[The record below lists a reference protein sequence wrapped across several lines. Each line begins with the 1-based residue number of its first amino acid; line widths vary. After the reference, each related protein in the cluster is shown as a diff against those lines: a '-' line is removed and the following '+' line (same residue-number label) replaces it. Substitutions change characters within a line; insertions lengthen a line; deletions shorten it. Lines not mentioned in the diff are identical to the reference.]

1 MLNRKV
7 PIDMTYYQK
16 LPSGP
21 QDNQIDV
28 SKEEEKLLKSEKDPP
43 NEEEGFFIDRA
54 NGVFMT
60 FKYRELKRN
69 VCRSFMR
76 FLLILAV
83 AVIYI
88 AMWSLCD
95 ICVLGIAVGSC
106 MCSCMGCGFM
116 SFNCFAGILASLI
129 KGFRIGSELAAID
142 VHWKI

>member
-1 MLNRKV
+1 
-7 PIDMTYYQK
+7 MTYYQK

-21 QDNQIDV
+21 QYNHIDV
-28 SKEEEKLLKSEKDPP
+28 SKEVQHSEEVLESEKNPL
-43 NEEEGFFIDRA
+43 NEEGKLNEEGFFIDRA
-54 NGVFMT
+54 NGVFLT

-116 SFNCFAGILASLI
+116 SFNCFAGIFASLI
-129 KGFRIGSELAAID
+129 KGFRIGSEIAAVD

>member
-1 MLNRKV
+1 MKG
-7 PIDMTYYQK
+7 YQK
-16 LPSGP
+16 LPLGP
-21 QDNQIDV
+21 QDSHGNAINEVQY
-28 SKEEEKLLKSEKDPP
+28 SEEAEKGPFSEESSITAS
-43 NEEEGFFIDRA
+43 NEEGFFIDRA

-76 FLLILAV
+76 MLLILAV
-83 AVIYI
+83 SVIYI
-88 AMWSLCD
+88 ALWSLCD
-95 ICVLGIAVGSC
+95 ICVLSIAVGSC